1 MEESCNFYGNFYM
14 VAIVSDMRKIIEK
27 LSEIPE
33 ETAAK
38 SELWKL
44 FSNLMSKNFEELQI
58 EENYNCD
65 ASYAEHWLRSQADTK
80 LGQ

>member
-27 LSEIPE
+27 LSEMPE

-44 FSNLMSKNFEELQI
+44 FSNLMSKNFE
-58 EENYNCD
+58 
-65 ASYAEHWLRSQADTK
+65 
-80 LGQ
+80 